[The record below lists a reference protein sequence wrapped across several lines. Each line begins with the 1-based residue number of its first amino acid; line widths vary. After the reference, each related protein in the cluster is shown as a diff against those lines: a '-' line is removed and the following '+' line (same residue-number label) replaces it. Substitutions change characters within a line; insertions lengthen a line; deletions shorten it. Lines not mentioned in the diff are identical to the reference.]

1 MDLAALWDMWSEN
14 GTNGCHFIVFSVC
27 LPLYGYPP
35 AKTGELVV
43 LAMPENIIQ
52 MLHNSA
58 TPVTMHS
65 IDGL

>member
-1 MDLAALWDMWSEN
+1 MDLAALWDMWIEN
-14 GTNGCHFIVFSVC
+14 CTNGCHLIVFSVC
-27 LPLYGYPP
+27 LPLHDYPP

-65 IDGL
+65 VVGL